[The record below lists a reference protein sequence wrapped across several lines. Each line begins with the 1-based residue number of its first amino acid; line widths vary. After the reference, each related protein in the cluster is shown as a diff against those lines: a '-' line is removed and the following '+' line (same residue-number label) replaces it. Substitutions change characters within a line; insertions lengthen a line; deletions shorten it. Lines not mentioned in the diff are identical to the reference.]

1 MKGRMGNFLFVG
13 LCLFL
18 GLAVSAHGQDYP
30 SRPIEYLVGYPPG
43 GVQDP
48 QARGLCKAAEKYLGQ
63 PLVVVNKPGVSGAL
77 AMTYLASQKN
87 DGYTLGQL
95 ATSVFNFV
103 PFFEKV
109 TYKPEDFSYIMGFG
123 FHLHG
128 LSVRADAPWN
138 TFRDFLDYAKKNP
151 GKVKYASYSP
161 ISITSMVMDL
171 IAKEEGIDWTHI
183 PYKGDGPSIT
193 ALLGGH
199 IDAVAVAS
207 GQVPYL
213 RSNQLKLLV
222 IFNSYE
228 FKEFPKVPTLKAMG
242 YKFPML
248 STMATYTGVA
258 GPKGMKPEIR
268 QKLED
273 AFTKAA
279 KDSSFLTVMDSLSAP
294 VIIKNG
300 NEFKTEVLTSYQ
312 ICEKLVPPIAA
323 ERKK

>member
-1 MKGRMGNFLFVG
+1 MKGRTGNFLFVG
-13 LCLFL
+13 LCLL
-18 GLAVSAHGQDYP
+18 LCLAASAHGQDFP
-30 SRPIEYLVGYPPG
+30 SRPIEYIVGYPPG

-77 AMTYLASQKN
+77 AMTHLASQKN

-95 ATSVFNFV
+95 AASVFNFV

-161 ISITSMVMDL
+161 VSVTTIVMDL
-171 IAKEEGIDWTHI
+171 IAKEEGIDWTHN

-193 ALLGGH
+193 ALLGKH
-199 IDAVAVAS
+199 VDAVATAA

-213 RSNQLKLLV
+213 RSGQLKLLA
-222 IFNSYE
+222 IFNSHE
-228 FKEFPKVPTLKAMG
+228 FKEFPNVPTLKAMG

-248 STMATYTGVA
+248 SNMTTYTGIA
-258 GPKGMKPEIR
+258 APKGLRPEILK
-268 QKLED
+268 KLEE
-273 AFTKAA
+273 AFIKAA
-279 KDSSFLTVMDSLSAP
+279 KDPSFLNVMDSLSAP
-294 VIIKNG
+294 VILKDAA
-300 NEFKTEVLTSYQ
+300 EFKAEVLNSYQ
-312 ICEKLVPPIAA
+312 ICEILIPPMAAKLQ
-323 ERKK
+323 R